1 MHTPGVDPRA
11 AASFR
16 RCLMLIALLAGW
28 PPIRATAQQFDST
41 LFRELPWRNIGPDR
55 GGRTKAA
62 TGVRQKP
69 NVFYVAATDGGV
81 WQTTDYGRTWSPI
94 FDQAPTGSV
103 GALAV
108 APSDPNIM
116 YVGSG
121 EGLQRPDLST
131 GDGIYK
137 STDAGRTWT
146 HLGLRDG
153 QQIPQILVDPRDP
166 NRLFVAVLGH
176 PYGPNA
182 ERGLFRSTD
191 GGRSFQKV
199 LYRDENTGAIDVAFA
214 PDDPNTLYAALWESR
229 QAPWENGVWQGEGT
243 GLFKSTDGGST
254 WKPVMNGLPT
264 PADGLGRIGI
274 GVSPSDRNRLYLTV
288 DAGARTG
295 VYRSDDAGANWRKVG
310 TDARVTTRE
319 SDFAEVKVDPR
330 NPDIVWCLSIVVWR
344 STDGGATWSMVRG
357 APGGDDYHRLWINPD
372 NPQILLIASDQG
384 AIISVNGGESWS
396 SWYNQ
401 PTAQMYHVATDNSW
415 PYRVCSGQQE
425 SGSACVASRGNDGQ
439 LTFREWRPVGTEEY
453 GYVAPDPLDP
463 DIVYGGKVT
472 RFDYRTGQT
481 QDVSPKPFRDA
492 NYRALRTAPLLFSPV
507 NPRKLYLGMNSVW
520 ETVNGG
526 QSWRQISPDLT
537 RTDSVVP
544 PNVGKY
550 ATTASAMARHP
561 GVVYTIAPSY
571 LKERILWAGTDD
583 GLIQVTFNGGATWK
597 NVTPRQLVPWAKVS
611 IMDASHFDTLGAYA
625 AVNTIRLDDFRP
637 HIYRTHDG
645 GKTWTEIVAGI
656 DSGATIN
663 VVREDP
669 ARRGLLYAGSETEVW
684 VSFDDGD
691 HWQSLRTN
699 MPATSIRDLVI
710 KDDDIVVGTHG
721 RGFWILD
728 DATPLRQLSAEVTA
742 RDAAL
747 FRPELAT
754 RVRFSMYT
762 DTPLPPDEP
771 RAPNPPDGV
780 PIDYYLKNPATQ
792 LTLELLD
799 PSGNLVRRYDKGV
812 NPVPDPRSEGNW
824 PDWWIRPWPDL
835 RTEPGLHRFVW
846 DLRYPR
852 PRVETFS
859 FPISAIP
866 GRTVPE
872 PLGPLVAPGR
882 YTVRLTVDG
891 HSHTQPLT
899 VRMDPRVKT
908 PALALQTAQILLMR
922 VYDAING
929 SADALAAA
937 RALRA
942 QLADR
947 EAKAPQLADATA
959 GVRARIDAIDGGGS
973 GRGRAGRGGATGGGG
988 RAGRGVAANTANL
1001 VALRG
1006 DLTSIYGV
1014 LQDADRPPTA
1024 QLVAAANE
1032 RLTSANARLADWRQI
1047 RGTDLPALNARLRA
1061 AGVSEIP

>member
-1 MHTPGVDPRA
+1 MKRPV
-11 AASFR
+11 
-16 RCLMLIALLAGW
+16 LAVLVMV
-28 PPIRATAQQFDST
+28 PLAVRAQQFDST
-41 LFRELPWRNIGPDR
+41 LFRELQWRNIGPYR

-62 TGVRQKP
+62 TGVRQQP
-69 NVFYVAATDGGV
+69 NVFYIAATDGGV
-81 WQTTDYGRTWSPI
+81 WKTTDYGRTWNPI
-94 FDQAPTGSV
+94 FHDSPTGSV

-108 APSDPNIM
+108 APSSPDVI

-137 STDAGRTWT
+137 SIDAGRTWT

-191 GGRSFQKV
+191 GGRSFEKV
-199 LYRDENTGAIDVAFA
+199 LYHDENTGAIDVAFA

-254 WKPVMNGLPT
+254 WKPIMNGLPT
-264 PADGLGRIGI
+264 VADGLGRIGI
-274 GVSPSDRNRLYLTV
+274 GVSPSDRSRLYLTV

-295 VYRSDDAGANWRKVG
+295 VYRSDDAGASWRKVG

-463 DIVYGGKVT
+463 NVVYGGKVT
-472 RFDYRTGQT
+472 RFDSRTGQT
-481 QDVSPKPFRDA
+481 QDVSPRPFRDA

-507 NPRKLYLGMNSVW
+507 NPRKLYLGMNTIW

-526 QSWRQISPDLT
+526 QRWRQISPDLT

-571 LKERILWAGTDD
+571 LKENILWAGTDD
-583 GLIQVTFNGGATWK
+583 GLIQVTFNGGASWK
-597 NVTPRQLVPWAKVS
+597 NVTPRPLVPWAKVS

-637 HIYRTHDG
+637 YVYRTHDG
-645 GKTWTEIVAGI
+645 GKTWTAIVSGI

-669 ARRGLLYAGSETEVW
+669 KRRGLLYAGSETQVW

-728 DATPLRQLSAEVTA
+728 DVTPLRQLGADLTMH
-742 RDAAL
+742 DAAL
-747 FRPELAT
+747 FRPALAT

-780 PIDYYLKNPATQ
+780 PIDYYLKNPASQ
-792 LTLELLD
+792 LTLEVLD
-799 PSGNLVRRYDKGV
+799 ATGKLVRRYEKGV

-835 RTEPGLHRFVW
+835 QSAPGLHRFVW

-852 PRVETFS
+852 PSVENFS

-872 PLGPLVAPGR
+872 PLGPFVAPGR

-891 HSHTQPLT
+891 HPYTQPLT
-899 VRMDPRVKT
+899 VRMDPRVTT
-908 PALALQTAQILLMR
+908 PALALQAEQTLLMR
-922 VYDAING
+922 VYDAINA

-937 RALRA
+937 RALRS

-947 EAKAPQLADATA
+947 EAKAPQLGAQIVALTSKLDAF
-959 GVRARIDAIDGGGS
+959 DG
-973 GRGRAGRGGATGGGG
+973 GGATGGRGGPGAGGG
-988 RAGRGVAANTANL
+988 RGRGGAASASL
-1001 VALRG
+1001 PGLR
-1006 DLTSIYGV
+1006 DQLTSLYGV
-1014 LQDADRPPTA
+1014 LQDADRTPTT
-1024 QLVAAANE
+1024 QLTSAANE
-1032 RLTSANARLADWRQI
+1032 RLTSVTTRLAAWRQI
-1047 RGTDLPALNARLRA
+1047 RSADVGALNARLRA
-1061 AGVSEIP
+1061 AGLQEITWTSTP